1 LRRNREIVTKLYRFN
16 SLTFQRFN
24 VLVASALLLVSC
36 AGNRHF
42 RVPAEGPPS
51 DAPHYVDL
59 LSEKQ
64 VATLH
69 FPPGS
74 YSFYA
79 VDDAGY
85 YYRAPR
91 RIVEHTGGSS
101 MLHNGGIFM
110 NKRDPKKLRGYIYL
124 AGALTHVGD
133 LSRVRHEL
141 RD

>member
-1 LRRNREIVTKLYRFN
+1 MFCCFRFDA
-16 SLTFQRFN
+16 STLQRFN
-24 VLVASALLLVSC
+24 LFAASALLLTAC
-36 AGNRHF
+36 ASRHF
-42 RVPAEGPPS
+42 HVPAEGPPS

-59 LSEKQ
+59 LSETQ

-91 RIVEHTGGSS
+91 RIVEHTGGGS
-101 MLHNGGIFM
+101 MSHNGGIFM

-133 LSRVRHEL
+133 LSQARHEL